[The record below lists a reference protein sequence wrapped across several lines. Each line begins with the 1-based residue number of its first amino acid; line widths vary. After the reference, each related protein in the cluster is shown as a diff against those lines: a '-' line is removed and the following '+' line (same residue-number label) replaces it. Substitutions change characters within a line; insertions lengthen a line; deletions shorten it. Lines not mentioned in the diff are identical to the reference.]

1 MTDRR
6 LQPLWYGDALQ
17 IFAAAEHP
25 VADAGHAIWKGNTC
39 QAFAVFERSAADACD
54 AVGQDDALQAFAL
67 FKSTFI
73 NALHA
78 VRYGDARQ
86 ARAPIERAFAD
97 ARHAIGYYNTAAIA
111 GIFLQHA
118 GFNNKVVETVCLHC
132 CLVKPFPGDGFDISA
147 DLTEAA

>member
-1 MTDRR
+1 MTERR
-6 LQPLWYGDALQ
+6 FQPLWYGDAFQ

-25 VADAGHAIWKGNTC
+25 V
-39 QAFAVFERSAADACD
+39 
-54 AVGQDDALQAFAL
+54 
-67 FKSTFI
+67 
-73 NALHA
+73 
-78 VRYGDARQ
+78 
-86 ARAPIERAFAD
+86 PD

-118 GFNNKVVETVCLHC
+118 GFNNKVVGTVCLRC